1 MRFAVDTWAPDY
13 GTSREEQLQ
22 EASRPVDVEVEVR
35 PDRWQ
40 PITPDPA
47 MRPAGAVTFV
57 DGVRRI
63 DARIWIGEDDGFDR
77 PGVCATVAAGAV
89 RCLPGKATV
98 EAVRVER
105 ALLSSSVAAADLDVG
120 KAGVYQL
127 RAVPVSS
134 DEALYLA
141 VHNHMMAVE
150 QELSDGLEEPGL
162 VVYDG
167 RLGPRTDADAAG
179 YVKSQ
184 HVQYLESTD
193 LQAVIGQLEPGQRTP
208 LFHIGGELP
217 NWSWYLRLPGP
228 RAHSMSGVVRVEL
241 PGLGDVSDAAE
252 RADLLSRTLP
262 RFASEPH
269 KDPRAPQNLY
279 PIAGLE
285 RELRRRLGDHRLLDR
300 ALRQQAAVGRPAG
313 PRTTDPRQPANPMEP
328 SPVPGG

>member
-35 PDRWQ
+35 PERWA

-47 MRPAGAVTFV
+47 VRPAGAITFV

-63 DARIWIGEDDGFDR
+63 DARIWIGEPDGFDR

-89 RCLPGKATV
+89 RCLPGRATV
-98 EAVRVER
+98 EEVLVER
-105 ALLSSSVAAADLDVG
+105 ALLSASPSAEDLDIG
-120 KAGVYQL
+120 RAGRYRL
-127 RAVPVSS
+127 RSVPVSS

-150 QELSDGLEEPGL
+150 QALSERLEEPGL

-167 RLGPRTDADAAG
+167 RLGPRTGADAAG

-193 LQAVIGQLEPGQRTP
+193 LNAVIGRLEPGQRTP

-228 RAHSMSGVVRVEL
+228 RAHSMSGIVRVEL
-241 PGLGDVSDAAE
+241 PGLGDVSDAVE

-269 KDPRAPQNLY
+269 KDPRAPQNLS

-300 ALRQQAAVGRPAG
+300 ALRQRAAAARRTSTGAPA
-313 PRTTDPRQPANPMEP
+313 A